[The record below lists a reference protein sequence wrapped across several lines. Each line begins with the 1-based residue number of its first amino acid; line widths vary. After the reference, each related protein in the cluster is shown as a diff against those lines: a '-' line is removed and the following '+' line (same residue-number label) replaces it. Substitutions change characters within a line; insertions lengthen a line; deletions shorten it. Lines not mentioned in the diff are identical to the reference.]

1 VTALAVSYDHTFVAS
16 GHASG
21 HIQLFEVQNPKMPAR
36 FVPPTTMA
44 VVASGRE
51 EGHLVGSRIV
61 SIGFIAGRHT
71 AIVSADDSGLA
82 FYHSLG
88 KVLFV
93 DATDTLRILGKYPDE
108 DPSELPNGPIV
119 PGLNISHP
127 PFRRRRMRKANTIL
141 SMSPLPLGPSPHS
154 TDAYQLIALLT
165 PAKLVVVGLKP
176 TPKTWY
182 RAHREV
188 DDDPA
193 HKSRMKGVLAWFP
206 SVPSGN
212 VVQQSVTGKNRTSQ
226 PEGLLPMLVYGWGN
240 SLNLLRI
247 SESKALQDVKN
258 PKTGKVTKVEVGRVV
273 IQEAG
278 RWTVDGDVLALQWLN
293 VNVGSSDQIYVL
305 RATHSNCSILRSKSS
320 CSPLRLWRS
329 TIRTPFVWSN
339 VYCLM
344 LGHLYHHCSPI
355 LLMALCPIQMRSA
368 RFPTAY
374 AYTKARSLC

>member
-1 VTALAVSYDHTFVAS
+1 MLSSTTITTHAIAVDKSVGAVTALSISYDHTFVAS

-21 HIQLFEVQNPKMPAR
+21 HIQLFEVQNPKTPAR

-44 VVASGRE
+44 IVASGKE

-108 DPSELPNGPIV
+108 DPREPTNGPPV
-119 PGLNISHP
+119 PGLSIIHH

-182 RAHREV
+182 RAHREIN
-188 DDDPA
+188 DDHA

-206 SVPSGN
+206 SVSSGSFVQPSKPA
-212 VVQQSVTGKNRTSQ
+212 TGKNRTSQ
-226 PEGLLPMLVYGWGN
+226 PEGMLPMLVYGWG
-240 SLNLLRI
+240 SVLNLLRI

-258 PKTGKVTKVEVGRVV
+258 PKTGKVSKVEVGRVV

-278 RWTVDGDVLALQWLN
+278 KWTVGGDVLALQWLN
-293 VNVGSSDQIYVL
+293 VNVGSSDLICIFVL
-305 RATHSNCSILRSKSS
+305 HILNVQSFAASPRAHFRDAGGL
-320 CSPLRLWRS
+320 
-329 TIRTPFVWSN
+329 
-339 VYCLM
+339 
-344 LGHLYHHCSPI
+344 
-355 LLMALCPIQMRSA
+355 
-368 RFPTAY
+368 
-374 AYTKARSLC
+374 